1 VSAAGTGP
9 LRLAFLGDG
18 NSVHL
23 REWLGY
29 FASRGH
35 EVTLLVPEA
44 REVDEGLP
52 AGISIERFVP
62 FNHRKMRLVG
72 ALDARRSLR
81 RILARIRPDVLEA
94 QYLTV
99 NGWHALMSGF
109 HPYSVAVWGSDVLV
123 TPRTSPMGL
132 VYARLALRSA
142 DLVIGGSEALIGE
155 AVRLGAPPGRVHAIP
170 YGVDLT
176 RFTPG
181 PDPAGLRSRLG
192 LEGRRVV
199 FSPRAMRPLYRHG
212 LVVEALAR
220 LPGDVAVVMVSY
232 LADPVELESVRRRA
246 VELGVS
252 DRLIIVPSIDHS
264 EMPDYYRLADVI
276 VSLAA
281 SDSTPITLFE
291 ALACGRPVVAA
302 DLPAVREV
310 MGRLDPASLVPA
322 GDAAATAAALIRI
335 LDMPSGDTAAA
346 AIRGEALVA
355 EVADRQ
361 KNLRLIEDLYRALA
375 TTRRPARKERRHG
388 I

>member
-1 VSAAGTGP
+1 VSAARTGP
-9 LRLAFLGDG
+9 LRLAFLGEC
-18 NSVHL
+18 NSVHV

-44 REVDEGLP
+44 RDVDEGLP

-62 FNHRKMRLVG
+62 FNHRKMRVLG

-81 RILARIRPDVLEA
+81 SVLARIRPDVLEA

-123 TPRTSPMGL
+123 TPRTSAMGL

-155 AVRLGAPPGRVHAIP
+155 ATRLGARPGRVHAIP

-181 PDPAGLRSRLG
+181 PDPAELRSRLG
-192 LEGRRVV
+192 LAGRRVV

-212 LVVEALAR
+212 LVVEALAH
-220 LPGDVAVVMVSY
+220 LPEDVVAMMVGY
-232 LADPVELESVRRRA
+232 LADPAELEAITRRA
-246 VELGVS
+246 GQLGVK
-252 DRLIIVPSIDHS
+252 DRLVVLPPIAHS
-264 EMPDYYRLADVI
+264 EMPDYYRLADVV
-276 VSLAA
+276 VSLPV

-302 DLPAVREV
+302 DVPAVREV
-310 MGRLDPASLVPA
+310 LGRLDPAALVPP
-322 GDAAATAAALIRI
+322 DDEDATAAALART
-335 LDMPSGDTAAA
+335 LSGSPDDRLATGA
-346 AIRGEALVA
+346 RGRELVA
-355 EVADRQ
+355 EVGDRQ
-361 KNLRLIEDLYRALA
+361 RNLARVEDLYRALA
-375 TTRRPARKERRHG
+375 AAHPSRKGSRPDG
-388 I
+388 N